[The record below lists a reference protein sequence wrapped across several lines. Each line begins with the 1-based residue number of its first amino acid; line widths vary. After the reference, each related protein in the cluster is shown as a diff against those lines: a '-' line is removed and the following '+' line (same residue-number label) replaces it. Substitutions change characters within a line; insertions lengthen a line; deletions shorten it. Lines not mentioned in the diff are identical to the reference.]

1 MRLIK
6 IKGHENWMI
15 FIGSLILFVIVFL
28 TLLYSIIS
36 PYDPTKSTVNIN
48 GETIF
53 IKPLL
58 PPLSKIEVEV
68 NGSKY
73 ELFFLFG
80 TDQVGR
86 DVFTRVIAGSSFVL
100 SVAILATL
108 LSLSIGLPLGLLSGY
123 VGRIYDRIL
132 SLVMD
137 SIYAFPG
144 LILAIAVAAL
154 LGIGLINMIIAIAVV
169 YIPSYFRI
177 VRGQVLSL
185 KEQPFIEAAI
195 ALGMPKT
202 NILFKQIMPNV
213 FPSLFVVTTLNIA
226 DAIIIEAALS
236 FLGLGISP
244 PTPDWGLD
252 ISQGKRYFLAG
263 AWWVGIFPAMMISLA
278 VLGFSLIGEGFDEKL
293 NPKIRTR

>member
-15 FIGSLILFVIVFL
+15 FLGSLILFVIVFL

-36 PYDPTKSTVNIN
+36 PYDPTKSSVNIK

-58 PPLSKIEVEV
+58 SPLSKMEVEV
-68 NGSKY
+68 NGSKH

-86 DVFTRVIAGSSFVL
+86 DVFTRVISGSSFVL

-108 LSLSIGLPLGLLSGY
+108 LSLSIGLPVGLLSGY
-123 VGRIYDRIL
+123 VGRIYDRVL
-132 SLVMD
+132 SLIMD

-154 LGIGLINMIIAIAVV
+154 LGIGLINMIVAIAVV

-213 FPSLFVVTTLNIA
+213 FPSLFVITTLNIA

-293 NPKIRTR
+293 NPKIRTK